1 MKIKIIRPFK
11 TCQILF
17 EFRLYLTLCDCYDY
31 YMLNRYIYVLYRTS
45 KLVRETTN
53 VRRVRSIPILL
64 RIEEKLKLSIHAK
77 LVTTL
82 SNIELVTISIQ
93 ATAPFS
99 WPIFSKFTCKLI
111 IVWFIVSL
119 KPFHIFI
126 EILVRR

>member
-11 TCQILF
+11 TCQILS

-31 YMLNRYIYVLYRTS
+31 SMLSRYIYVLHCTS
-45 KLVRETTN
+45 VRETTN

-64 RIEEKLKLSIHAK
+64 RIEEKLELSIHAK